1 LDLIFGPAKAKI
13 NLHYRGRRSTMP
25 MADDL
30 GNLILN
36 LDPYTHRHIRDTGL
50 RVGRIDVYCRQAPPP
65 PLPQPP
71 PPPPPAVAI
80 PNISY
85 EVDGPYAQDWIFRN
99 QPLKIGMAIRI
110 CVRYEIIDANG
121 NSSWVEDYLLV
132 GYGGGMGG

>member
-1 LDLIFGPAKAKI
+1 MAQ
-13 NLHYRGRRSTMP
+13 
-25 MADDL
+25 ADDL

-36 LDPYTHRHIRDTGL
+36 LNPYIRDIPYTRL
-50 RVGRIDVYCRQAPPP
+50 KVERIDVYCRQAPPP
-65 PLPQPP
+65 PLPH
-71 PPPPPAVAI
+71 PPPPPAPPVAI

-85 EVDGPYAQDWIFRN
+85 EMDGPYAQDWNFRN

-110 CVRYEIIDANG
+110 CVRYEVKDHHG